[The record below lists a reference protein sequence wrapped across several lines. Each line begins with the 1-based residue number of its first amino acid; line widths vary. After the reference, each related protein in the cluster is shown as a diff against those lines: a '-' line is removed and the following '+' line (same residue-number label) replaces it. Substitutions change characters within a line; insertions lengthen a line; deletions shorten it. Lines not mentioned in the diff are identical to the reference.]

1 MELLSEG
8 PSTALFNKDQIP
20 LAGGSLLVPRPG
32 VRCPMVEVD
41 SLVSPPVVIPRDLRY
56 CYIGQGGRANS
67 SCFCT
72 HGFPLST
79 GKGEGVHLTAVLLA
93 PLLSSLLALRG
104 AGALEG
110 FSLSVRSTT
119 VSTGGFD
126 LVVASGSDSL
136 DGSTVSSG
144 SSVMSDMEPSRSCSS
159 GHLTLEAVRRC
170 ATLRVLW

>member
-1 MELLSEG
+1 VELLSEG
-8 PSTALFNKDQIP
+8 PSTALFNNDQIP

-72 HGFPLST
+72 HGLPLST
-79 GKGEGVHLTAVLLA
+79 GKGEGVHLTAALLA
-93 PLLSSLLALRG
+93 SLLALRG

-110 FSLSVRSTT
+110 FSLSVRSIT
-119 VSTGGFD
+119 VSTAGFD

-144 SSVMSDMEPSRSCSS
+144 SSVMSDTELNRSCSS
-159 GHLTLEAVRRC
+159 GHLTLEAVRC
-170 ATLRVLW
+170 CTTLRVLW